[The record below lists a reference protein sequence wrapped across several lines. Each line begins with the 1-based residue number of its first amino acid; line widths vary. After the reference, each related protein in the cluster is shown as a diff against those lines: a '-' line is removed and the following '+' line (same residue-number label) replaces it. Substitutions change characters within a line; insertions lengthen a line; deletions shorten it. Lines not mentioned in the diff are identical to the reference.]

1 MPVPKNQQGKP
12 LGGVGAERM
21 KGKRNYSLIL
31 DDRLLSKQFVTA
43 KADAKVDNTAF
54 ASSWSSD
61 TTTAPTKAAVFNKI
75 NSLSVDTSAFTQED
89 TDSSSSDV
97 RAF

>member
-1 MPVPKNQQGKP
+1 MPVPKRQQGKP

-21 KGKRNYSLIL
+21 QGKRNYSLIL

-54 ASSWSSD
+54 ASSWALD
-61 TTTAPTKAAVFNKI
+61 ETTAPTKAAVFIWSNKYI
-75 NSLSVDTSAFTQED
+75 F
-89 TDSSSSDV
+89 
-97 RAF
+97 